1 VPRIRTVDLM
11 LAATVVLW
19 ALNLTLS
26 KYLLTHGLRPLAYS
40 VLRYGAAAFVFV
52 SLSAWREHA
61 VLLRGRHA
69 VLVAAVAS
77 VLLFTN
83 QLGFVYALR
92 LTTASTVGLLFGAT
106 PVFTALIA
114 LAFGMERMTKR
125 FSVAALV
132 SFGGVALVALGEGG
146 GISTSVKGDLLGLW
160 AVFTWG
166 AYSVAIA
173 SLMGTWSPIRISAV
187 VLPVTAALLLAAGFR
202 QLETQDYGAL
212 GWDVWLVL
220 ALAIVGPLILTNLLW
235 FTALERVGPS
245 HATLFNNF
253 QPFVGVLFAVV
264 LLSESL
270 TAIQIAGGVLIG
282 LGVMLAWRRQPV
294 PLQVE

>member
-1 VPRIRTVDLM
+1 VPRIRPVDLM
-11 LAATVVLW
+11 LVGTVVLW

-40 VLRYGAAAFVFV
+40 VMRYGAASTVFV
-52 SLSAWREHA
+52 ALSAWREHG

-69 VLVAAVAS
+69 VLVAAAAT

-92 LTTASTVGLLFGAT
+92 FTTASTVGLLFGAT
-106 PVFTALIA
+106 PIFTALIA
-114 LAFGMERMTKR
+114 LAFGLERMSRR
-125 FSVAALV
+125 FTVAALV
-132 SFGGVALVALGEGG
+132 SFAGVALVAFGEGG
-146 GISTSVKGDLLGLW
+146 GFSGSLKGDVLGLW
-160 AVFTWG
+160 AAFSWG

-173 SLMGTWSPIRISAV
+173 ALMRAWSPIRVSAV
-187 VLPVTAALLLAAGFR
+187 VLPATAALLLAAGFR
-202 QLETQDYGAL
+202 QLTEQDFGSL

-235 FTALERVGPS
+235 FTALDRVGPS

-264 LLSESL
+264 LLSEHL
-270 TAIQIAGGVLIG
+270 TAIQLAGGAAIG
-282 LGVMLAWRRQPV
+282 VGVMLAWRRQRAPV
-294 PLQVE
+294 QVE